1 MFNNNMECA
10 VCGKELDEPAKR
22 NGIKVRIHEHC
33 ITEGL
38 EIKISEA
45 LSPFFYK
52 RKDGKLMKGY
62 FHKQHEEV

>member
-10 VCGKELDEPAKR
+10 VCGKELDKLAKS

-33 ITEGL
+33 LTKEL
-38 EIKISEA
+38 EVQISDV
-45 LSPFFYK
+45 LSPYYY

-62 FHKQHEEV
+62 FHKQHEEA